1 MAGNRRDIDHKRL
14 SEDHYTKEI
23 EVSDVLHQVR
33 ICMKRNVV
41 EMFSSLG
48 SKIHLCD
55 RLSLLVKDSYLY
67 LISYLSKERHAIKT
81 RFNRDEYDND
91 ISLEHQLHMNGS
103 LLYIK
108 EKIEQLKVYSEEHAS
123 FIDDYEDELKSEN
136 YVIPNATVEA
146 CEDYFTALL
155 EMNRRADTIIKILQ
169 KLRKKAVETRNAI
182 VTFNLH
188 LIEYF
193 NEKKEAGKFEEVQVR
208 EATRVVIFGNDGEI
222 YTAKFQHEGVNAKLV
237 FYQVRLGL
245 EDIMGDDEE

>member
-1 MAGNRRDIDHKRL
+1 MAGLRRDIDHERL

-55 RLSLLVKDSYLY
+55 ILSLLVKDSYLH
-67 LISYLSKERHAIKT
+67 LISYLSKERHAIKL

-91 ISLEHQLHMNGS
+91 NSLHHQLHLNGT
-103 LLYIK
+103 LLYIN
-108 EKIEQLKVYSEEHAS
+108 EKIQQLKVYSQENAS
-123 FIDDYEDELKSEN
+123 FIDDCEDQLKSEN
-136 YVIPNATVEA
+136 YVIPNETVEA
-146 CEDYFTALL
+146 CEDHYTALL

-169 KLRKKAVETRNAI
+169 KLREKSVETSNAVI
-182 VTFNLH
+182 TFNLH
-188 LIEYF
+188 LIKYF
-193 NEKKEAGKFEEVQVR
+193 KERKEAGKFEEAQVR
-208 EATRVVIFGNDGEI
+208 KATRVIIFGDDGEI
-222 YTAKFQHEGVNAKLV
+222 YTAKFRHEGVIAKLV

-245 EDIMGDDEE
+245 ENIMGVDEE

>member
-1 MAGNRRDIDHKRL
+1 MAGLKRDIDHERL

-55 RLSLLVKDSYLY
+55 RLSLLVEDSYLY
-67 LISYLSKERHAIKT
+67 LISYLSRERHAIKT

-91 ISLEHQLHMNGS
+91 ISLKHQLYVNGS
-103 LLYIK
+103 LLYIR
-108 EKIEQLKVYSEEHAS
+108 EKIEQLKEYSEENAS
-123 FIDDYEDELKSEN
+123 FIDDYEDELKSE
-136 YVIPNATVEA
+136 YYEIPIATVEA
-146 CEDYFTALL
+146 CEDYFTALQ
-155 EMNRRADTIIKILQ
+155 EMNRRADAIIKILQ

-193 NEKKEAGKFEEVQVR
+193 NERKEAGKFEEVRVR

>member
-1 MAGNRRDIDHKRL
+1 MAGLRRDSNHKRL
-14 SEDHYTKEI
+14 SEDHQSKEI
-23 EVSDVLHQVR
+23 EVYDVLHQVN
-33 ICMKRNVV
+33 ISMKRNVV

-48 SKIHLCD
+48 SKIHLCG
-55 RLSLLVKDSYLY
+55 RLNLLVEDSYLY
-67 LISYLSKERHAIKT
+67 LISYLSKERHAIRR
-81 RFNRDEYDND
+81 RFNREEYDND
-91 ISLEHQLHMNGS
+91 ISLKHQLYMNGS

-123 FIDDYEDELKSEN
+123 FIDNCEDELKSEN

-169 KLRKKAVETRNAI
+169 KLREKAVETRNAI
-182 VTFNLH
+182 ITFNLH

-193 NEKKEAGKFEEVQVR
+193 KERMEAGKFEEAQVR
-208 EATRVVIFGNDGEI
+208 EATRIIIFGDDGEI
-222 YTAKFQHEGVNAKLV
+222 YNAKFQHESVSAKLV

-245 EDIMGDDEE
+245 ENIMNGEEE